1 MIIGIAGPMTLS
13 LLEFNFESQRNIP
26 IGYDFPM
33 VSMLINAILKR
44 GYKVV
49 AYTTSTGIDKPLI
62 YKGNNLVVCIGRRRE
77 RHSARDL
84 FKFERGDLVDLMR
97 GYPVDIINAQ
107 WSYEFGWAAID
118 SGIPTI
124 VTLQD
129 NARTIFRYKTD
140 PYRFMRLIMNY
151 IVLNK
156 VKYLSVNSKYL
167 FDKLDT
173 QKQRKT
179 RIIPNFYSKVIDSI
193 DYNQEKKS
201 KYILSVSNGFGKR
214 KNINTALKA
223 FALVRNLY
231 PDIEYHLVGD
241 DMEPF
246 GAAYQFAKKNNI
258 LSGVKFIGR
267 LPFAEVTKKIQSAKI
282 FLHPS
287 REESFGMAVLEAMI
301 IGTPVIGGE
310 NSGNIPYLLYH
321 GKAGEL
327 CNINST
333 EDIGRSILKILHD
346 RQYAEKLMKNA
357 YKYAEKNYSENSI
370 ISRYLDYYYNVI
382 GRRFK

>member
-1 MIIGIAGPMTLS
+1 MIIGIAGPMTLN
-13 LLEFNFESQRNIP
+13 LLDFNIESQRNIP

-33 VSMLINAILKR
+33 ASMLINAILKR
-44 GYKVV
+44 GHKVV
-49 AYTTSTGIDKPLI
+49 AYTTSIGIDKPLI
-62 YKGNNLVVCIGRRRE
+62 YKGKNLVVCIGRRRKC
-77 RHSARDL
+77 HSARDL
-84 FKFERGDLVDLMR
+84 FKLERGDLVDLMR
-97 GYPVDIINAQ
+97 NYPADIINSQ
-107 WSYEFGWAAID
+107 WSYEFSWAAIE
-118 SGIPTI
+118 SGIKTI
-124 VTLQD
+124 VTLRD
-129 NARTIFRYKTD
+129 NAMTIFRYKTD

-151 IVLNK
+151 IVLKK

-173 QKQRKT
+173 QKQKKT
-179 RIIPNFYSKVIDSI
+179 RIIPNFYSKVIESI
-193 DYNQEKKS
+193 NYNQEEKS

-223 FALVRNLY
+223 FAFVRSLY

-258 LSGVKFIGR
+258 LSGIKFLGR
-267 LPFAEVTKKIQSAKI
+267 LPFIEVIKKIQNAKI

-310 NSGNIPYLLYH
+310 NSGNVPYLLDH

-327 CNINST
+327 CNINSP
-333 EDIGRSILKILHD
+333 EDVGKSILKLLND
-346 RQYAEKLMKNA
+346 RQYSEKLIKNA
-357 YKYAEKNYSENSI
+357 YKCAEKNYSENSI
-370 ISRYLDYYYNVI
+370 ITKYLDYYYNVF
-382 GRRFK
+382 GHRFN